1 MSTEGA
7 ESREYGH
14 KSDLNTSPEPVGYQR
29 REKMKWPGKK
39 ERWKWVGTIYPT
51 EQLARSCRSGAVLDF
66 ETRTLYAS
74 PPDSEIRALREA
86 LERIDTR
93 CNQAVSGSAMLSA
106 MVIDVIEIARTALEQ
121 TKEQIE

>member
-1 MSTEGA
+1 MSEIGKLKYCGLA
-7 ESREYGH
+7 GHHDH
-14 KSDLNTSPEPVGYQR
+14 KSELV
-29 REKMKWPGKK
+29 
-39 ERWKWVGTIYPT
+39 
-51 EQLARSCRSGAVLDF
+51 
-66 ETRTLYAS
+66 
-74 PPDSEIRALREA
+74 SEIRALREA